1 MFLLSRFSDIISIHP
16 SNFWKPTKEALAE
29 EIHKKYANKVIQN
42 IGLAICVY
50 DFLKIGEGII
60 KYGDGSSYMNVVFR
74 LIIFRPFRGEVML
87 GKIKSCSEEGIRVT
101 ISFFDDIFIPKD
113 MLFDP
118 CVFRPDERAWVWK
131 IEGEDGSEGTE
142 LYFDIDEEIRFQI
155 ESEDFVDISPKR
167 NKNATA
173 ITGTE
178 ALESVSPYTLIAS
191 CSRDGLGI
199 PAWWK

>member
-1 MFLLSRFSDIISIHP
+1 MLVVNVFLP
-16 SNFWKPTKEALAE
+16 
-29 EIHKKYANKVIQN
+29 
-42 IGLAICVY
+42 
-50 DFLKIGEGII
+50 
-60 KYGDGSSYMNVVFR
+60 
-74 LIIFRPFRGEVML
+74 
-87 GKIKSCSEEGIRVT
+87 VT

-178 ALESVSPYTLIAS
+178 ALESVSPYTLIVS
-191 CSRDGLGI
+191 FFFLCLGRNLCHYL
-199 PAWWK
+199 